1 MKRGLI
7 AVCFAALGV
16 SGALAQ
22 QKKSVPPPPKAEDK
36 VSNPAAVEH
45 RGGTATINIQQAI
58 FGSKEGK
65 QLTEALT
72 KEFEPKRADVNARND
87 ALTSLKNAQ
96 GSSQEI
102 AAKQRDIDAT
112 VQSYQKDYQAKQQAI
127 AQDILQKMAPIIVKF
142 AEVHGYGVLL
152 DSSKA
157 WPESNLLWSATSADV
172 TKAIIEAYDAA
183 TQCDALDKGVQI
195 EDARPTGA
203 GHCEGESDFW
213 FTNTSAQAMDCA
225 IIFHKSGRFDP
236 ASVLTFSL
244 KPGEKSG
251 GTGKISTCGADSGEM
266 QYQCFAHSEYGGATC
281 TAQIQWR

>member
-22 QKKSVPPPPKAEDK
+22 QKKSVPPPPKAED
-36 VSNPAAVEH
+36 NAQGAASGNRFAIV
-45 RGGTATINIQQAI
+45 NVQQAI
-58 FGSKEGK
+58 FGTKEGR
-65 QLTEALT
+65 QRFDALA
-72 KEFEPKRADVNARND
+72 KEFEPKRADLAARND
-87 ALTSLKNAQ
+87 VLAALKSAQ
-96 GSSQEI
+96 GKADEI
-102 AAKQRDIDAT
+102 AARQREFEAMA
-112 VQSYQKDYQAKQQAI
+112 QAFQKDASAKQQAI
-127 AQDILQKMAPIIVKF
+127 AQEVLQKMAPVIVKF
-142 AEVHGYGVLL
+142 AEVHGYGMVL
-152 DSSKA
+152 DGSQQ
-157 WPESNLLWSATSADV
+157 WPQSNLLWFGASSDI

-251 GTGKISTCGADSGEM
+251 GTGKISICGADSGEM